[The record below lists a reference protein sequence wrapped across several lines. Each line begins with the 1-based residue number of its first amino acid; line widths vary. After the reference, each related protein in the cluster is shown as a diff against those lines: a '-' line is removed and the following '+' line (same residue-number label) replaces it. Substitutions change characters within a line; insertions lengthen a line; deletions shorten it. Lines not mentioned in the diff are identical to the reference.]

1 MPLLA
6 GLLMSAIIKAGIMA
20 PPPLP
25 PPLRLTTLLA
35 SSTFSAS
42 LFFLVVDVVG
52 SFGLL
57 RAEEAKRKGGAEIFL
72 RLASRLPPKEAL
84 AQKYVPILAPVPRNG
99 A

>member
-20 PPPLP
+20 PPPSP
-25 PPLRLTTLLA
+25 SSQTNDPSCLLNL
-35 SSTFSAS
+35 FRPS

-57 RAEEAKRKGGAEIFL
+57 RAEEANRKGGAEIFF
-72 RLASRLPPKEAL
+72 AL
-84 AQKYVPILAPVPRNG
+84 GL
-99 A
+99 